1 MKSPG
6 ALRRMRRELERER
19 AKSIPNRRT
28 IGNLERRLG
37 IEHVT
42 RSHEL
47 AMIAVA
53 LELEDENEPARD
65 CELRAGRDFA

>member
-1 MKSPG
+1 MKSTG

-19 AKSIPNRRT
+19 AKESPNRRT

-37 IEHVT
+37 IGRIT
-42 RSHEL
+42 RSLEI

-53 LELEDENEPARD
+53 LEDDENDAACD
-65 CELRAGRDFA
+65 CESRAGQDFS

>member
-19 AKSIPNRRT
+19 AKPNPNRRT

-37 IEHVT
+37 IGRVT

-47 AMIAVA
+47 AMIAVV
-53 LELEDENEPARD
+53 LEDDDQEVEIAT
-65 CELRAGRDFA
+65 

>member
-19 AKSIPNRRT
+19 AKSNPNRRT

-37 IEHVT
+37 IERAT

-47 AMIAVA
+47 SMIAVA
-53 LELEDENEPARD
+53 LEDDDYNVRFV
-65 CELRAGRDFA
+65 R